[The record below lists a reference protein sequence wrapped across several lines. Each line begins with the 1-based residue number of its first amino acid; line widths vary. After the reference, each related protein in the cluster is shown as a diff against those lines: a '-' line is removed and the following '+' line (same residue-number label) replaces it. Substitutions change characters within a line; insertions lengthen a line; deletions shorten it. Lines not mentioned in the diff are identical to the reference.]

1 MDFIKG
7 TFKKYIFKSDKGYV
21 ISLFKVLDCS
31 DNVISYKDRII
42 TFTGYFHELNENDT
56 YIFNGNL
63 VYHER

>member
-21 ISLFKVLDCS
+21 IGLFKVLDCS

-42 TFTGYFHELNENDT
+42 TFTGYFH
-56 YIFNGNL
+56 
-63 VYHER
+63 